1 MNGCSLAPYAD
12 NPIIASDMNLTSVNV
27 DHAKLYF
34 EIPDRFSQI
43 LHALIIPDRPM
54 MPGIRKQTLKIGIT
68 YGLGGY
74 NLSGDSNQGD
84 DT

>member
-1 MNGCSLAPYAD
+1 MNDCLLAPFAD
-12 NPIIASDMNLTSVNV
+12 SPIIASDMNRISVNV

-34 EIPDRFSQI
+34 EILDRFSLI
-43 LHALIIPDRPM
+43 LHALTILDRPTK
-54 MPGIRKQTLKIGIT
+54 PGIRKQTPRIGIT